1 MDKEKALIET
11 LPLQDKRVEH
21 LLDKIIIPSLKVGVA
36 VKYKRFLEVMEK
48 HENVVFT
55 SMAKKL
61 GMYIVN
67 SVISHE

>member
-1 MDKEKALIET
+1 MDKEKTHIET
-11 LPLQDKRVEH
+11 LPLEDKRVEY
-21 LLDKIIIPSLKVGVA
+21 LLDRIIIPSLKVGVA

-61 GMYIVN
+61 GM
-67 SVISHE
+67 